1 MYQDNG
7 MVKLEYYRAEKLRMI
22 ARGFSRDNNYELFLY
37 QTDRRAAYHYGN
49 IN

>member
-22 ARGFSRDNNYELFLY
+22 ARGFSRDNNYELFLS
-37 QTDRRAAYHYGN
+37 QTDPAAYHYSN
-49 IN
+49 NN